1 MQVRE
6 IMTPDLEHITHNDTA
21 VMAARR
27 MRDIDVGALPVMDDR
42 GQLAGIVTDRD
53 IVVRGVAGGKDPS
66 QVRVREVMTEGAVS
80 CPEEQSVEEAARTME
95 REQIRRLVVV
105 DEDNIATGMVS
116 LADIAVK
123 ASDEELAGETVEEI
137 SKPAQPNK

>member
-6 IMTPDLEHITHNDTA
+6 IMTPDVEHLTHNDTA
-21 VMAARR
+21 VTAARK

-53 IVVRGVAGGKDPS
+53 IVVRSVAEEADPS
-66 QVRVREVMTEGAVS
+66 QVKVGEIMTGGAVS
-80 CPEEQSVEEAARTME
+80 CPEEQSVDEAARTME

-105 DEDNIATGMVS
+105 DKNNIATGMVS

-123 ASDEELAGETVEEI
+123 TADEELAGEAVEEI
-137 SKPAQPNK
+137 SKPAQPKK